1 MSNDAKSDAVAGI
14 PNTQNETPNGSD
26 GCVTDLPETALYEP
40 RIKEPK
46 THQSEN
52 LQLAPPLRSSLHNES
67 IRYILEMCRELA
79 GMSKNL
85 RLTFVYYYLSMA
97 HAAAWEAFMQD
108 ADCKAKGDGKED
120 LWPSAAD
127 WSAKGAFSQ
136 NLNHAT

>member
-1 MSNDAKSDAVAGI
+1 MSNDAKSDATAGI

-26 GCVTDLPETALYEP
+26 GRVTDFPETALYEP
-40 RIKEPK
+40 RIKEPE
-46 THQSEN
+46 TDQSEN
-52 LQLAPPLRSSLHNES
+52 LQLALPLRRSLHNES

-85 RLTFVYYYLSMA
+85 RLAFVYYYLSMA

-108 ADCKAKGDGKED
+108 ADWKAKGDGKDD

-127 WSAKGAFSQ
+127 
-136 NLNHAT
+136 